1 MEGLNLRVVIEV
13 MLKWKKVIGITTLIF
28 VVIALFVNVFLLSPV
43 YQAQT
48 MLLISPVTKTDQ
60 TNRVITGEVDSF
72 EPIVGSLSNYPQMT
86 IDTYREQIKAPEVLD
101 YIRKEMNINEKSI
114 SSIAD
119 SINVKPLKNTN
130 LISIGVTDKD
140 PAKAAKMAN
149 LISERYTK
157 FISEVN
163 QKQAEQSA
171 EFLKKQM
178 EEERNN
184 LTKASDALKEFLK
197 QPRGPEE
204 VKQELASKLEKLTE
218 FKTKLSEIKIM
229 ESSKATSLQHAK
241 QLLKKTPSTVITVK
255 SILDDE
261 LLSEIV
267 KSKTDIK
274 ITELS
279 RLKLTSEEINQVYVS
294 LSSEVNTLEL
304 EVSSVRAERSNMENE
319 ISLLQKDI
327 EVLQADL
334 AEKQQK
340 YDILNNE
347 VNLIKQTYETYQKKY
362 KEVMIIQSAEIGKS
376 SIMVVS
382 KATPPRYPIGPNKAK
397 NIIIAS
403 IFGFMLSSLA
413 VFLIEYWKG
422 SKSNYLSTSK

>member
-413 VFLIEYWKG
+413 VFLIEYWEG